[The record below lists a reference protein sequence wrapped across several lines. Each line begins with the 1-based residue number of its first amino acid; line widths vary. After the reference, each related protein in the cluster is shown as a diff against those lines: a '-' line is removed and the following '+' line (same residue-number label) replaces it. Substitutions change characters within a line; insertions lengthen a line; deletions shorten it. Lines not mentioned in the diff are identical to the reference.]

1 MQNHIRNEF
10 AYSEGRLRDFLCWG
24 HGFAHCEPTFHEII
38 QQRITTKNH
47 EIYELSSHVFAFGW
61 LSGQAMQYTK
71 RAVSKTL
78 ANACVFQRFVF
89 FLGVSRGFVVFV
101 SCCFACLSSAP
112 WAAEK
117 GEPSKTK
124 AGSTKVE
131 NADTEPF
138 VTEARRFYEEFAC
151 AIFLC
156 RFESRFCFVSFFLIL
171 FSLPL
176 SFAST

>member
-1 MQNHIRNEF
+1 
-10 AYSEGRLRDFLCWG
+10 
-24 HGFAHCEPTFHEII
+24 
-38 QQRITTKNH
+38 
-47 EIYELSSHVFAFGW
+47 
-61 LSGQAMQYTK
+61 MQYTK

-151 AIFLC
+151 AIFCAAL
-156 RFESRFCFVSFFLIL
+156 RVVFVLFLFFLFCFLCL
-171 FSLPL
+171 CLSLQHKQEKE
-176 SFAST
+176 